1 VEPKGSTRRESLG
14 FVHRS
19 RAIFCRPVPSPNVT
33 IRYQAMLNENLDSL
47 KVYVN
52 ALDDKVKA
60 VPPHK
65 NPTPA

>member
-1 VEPKGSTRRESLG
+1 M
-14 FVHRS
+14 
-19 RAIFCRPVPSPNVT
+19 PSPDVT